1 MMYLNR
7 HPQHNPFYAFD
18 LDNTHSLF
26 LYLKENVDIK
36 KKKKIHTTSR
46 NTQTLNFGLP
56 EKAAVRNK
64 NSLLF
69 SVVLAWPPP
78 ASLLFL
84 TGPFQKLF

>member
-36 KKKKIHTTSR
+36 KKKKNPYYFKKHTD
-46 NTQTLNFGLP
+46 L
-56 EKAAVRNK
+56 
-64 NSLLF
+64 
-69 SVVLAWPPP
+69 
-78 ASLLFL
+78 
-84 TGPFQKLF
+84 KLRFA